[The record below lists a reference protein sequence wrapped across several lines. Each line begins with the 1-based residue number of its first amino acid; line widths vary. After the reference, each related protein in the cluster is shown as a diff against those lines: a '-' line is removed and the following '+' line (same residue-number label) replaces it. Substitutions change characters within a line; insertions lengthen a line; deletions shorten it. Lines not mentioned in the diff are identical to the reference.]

1 VRGLAAALLL
11 VVVAEASGAE
21 TIDPAVAALLR
32 AVETSG
38 CRMERNGE
46 LHEGKAA
53 ADHLRLKLERS
64 GRPGMSADQ
73 FIDRVA
79 SGSTVSGKPY
89 RVLCP
94 GRPPVY
100 SGPWLRARLAEQGKP
115 G

>member
-11 VVVAEASGAE
+11 VVVAGASGAE
-21 TIDPAVAALLR
+21 TIDPSVAALLR

-46 LHEGKAA
+46 LHDGKAA

-79 SGSTVSGKPY
+79 SGSTVSGKAY

-94 GRPPVY
+94 GRPPVD
-100 SGPWLRARLAEQGKP
+100 SGAWLRARLAEQGKP